1 MRYLTI
7 SLLVLAV
14 LLGGYLA
21 AQWLLP
27 GRTGE
32 VIIESSPPGAE
43 VWIDLVSSRQVTPAK
58 LTVPIGQH
66 SITVKMPGYRSEP
79 FMDVANVTTGVPAR
93 MSFVLVTDEKGET
106 GATVTPPSRIP
117 PSTLSI
123 EERIKKEEP
132 WSVPR
137 RVPSSV
143 DTRVSSRLGSETRK
157 SEPYSVEPRAEIG
170 EHSEIPLEPLPVKK
184 ISDSLIGTRDDVGN
198 GQAEI
203 SSSVNGAA
211 IILNDKPTGKKTP
224 ATIELPLGTHTVRV
238 ELPGYKTDPE
248 QHIVRISRAAASQF
262 VFFQM
267 TELEKT
273 RMEFTVKTEPVEGEI
288 FVDGKTVGSGQVTV
302 PHNFGVFEIT
312 FGSVEGYHTPEMMRV
327 VATPANSSPSIT
339 ATYRR
344 TLHVSAVCNDD
355 KSTERTGDVRWEV
368 GVYDKDRGARTS
380 ETHGPKVAA
389 IPGSHRAGWELA
401 MGDPNK
407 NPTGADYV
415 EFLFTLPEGVT
426 PDAPLNLRLYLYRT
440 QRKYPLSLSSRC
452 EITVTV
458 NGRVFLDAYRPRHD
472 ETDADAGRFEEWSLQ
487 HTLVPGENRI
497 LIRTGEKNQLFT
509 YLWKIEVL

>member
-1 MRYLTI
+1 
-7 SLLVLAV
+7 
-14 LLGGYLA
+14 
-21 AQWLLP
+21 
-27 GRTGE
+27 
-32 VIIESSPPGAE
+32 
-43 VWIDLVSSRQVTPAK
+43 
-58 LTVPIGQH
+58 
-66 SITVKMPGYRSEP
+66 
-79 FMDVANVTTGVPAR
+79 MDVVDVSTGMPATV
-93 MSFVLVTDEKGET
+93 SFKLVEDEKGES
-106 GATVTPPSRIP
+106 GATITPPARTP

-137 RVPSSV
+137 KVPSSV
-143 DTRVSSRLGSETRK
+143 DTSFASQYGTEVRRT
-157 SEPYSVEPRAEIG
+157 EPFSFESRAENG
-170 EHSEIPLEPLPVKK
+170 ERSEVPLEPLPVKK
-184 ISDSLIGTRDDVGN
+184 VTDSLLSAHGDGAN

-224 ATIELPLGTHTVRV
+224 ATIALPLGTHTVRV
-238 ELPGYKTDPE
+238 ELPGYKSDPE
-248 QHIVRISRAAASQF
+248 QHVVRISRAAASQF

-267 TELEKT
+267 TEQEKT
-273 RMEFTVKTEPVEGEI
+273 RMEFTVKTEPAEGEI
-288 FVDGKTVGSGQVTV
+288 FVDGKSVGIGQATV
-302 PHNFGVFEIT
+302 PHNFGVFEVT
-312 FGSVEGYHTPEMMRV
+312 FGAVSGYHTPEMMRV
-327 VATPANSSPSIT
+327 VATPANPSPSIT
-339 ATYRR
+339 ANYRR

-355 KSTERTGDVRWEV
+355 KSTDRTGEIRWEA
-368 GVYDKDRGARTS
+368 GIYDKERGARVS

-389 IPGSHRAGWELA
+389 IPGSHRAGWEMA
-401 MGDPNK
+401 MGDPNR
-407 NPTGADYV
+407 NPTGADYI

-452 EITVTV
+452 EVTVTV

-472 ETDADAGRFEEWSLQ
+472 ETDADAGRYEEWSLQ

>member
-7 SLLVLAV
+7 SLLVLA
-14 LLGGYLA
+14 LFLGGYLA
-21 AQWLLP
+21 TQWLLP
-27 GRTGE
+27 ARTGE
-32 VIIESSPPGAE
+32 VMVQSTPPGAE
-43 VWIDLVSSRQVTPAK
+43 VWIDLVSTKQVTPARLK
-58 LTVPIGQH
+58 VPVGQH
-66 SITVKMPGYRSEP
+66 SVTVKMPGYRSDP
-79 FMDVANVTTGVPAR
+79 FMDLADVSTGMSSTV
-93 MSFVLVTDEKGET
+93 SFVLVADEKGESGGT
-106 GATVTPPSRIP
+106 ITPPARTP

-137 RVPSSV
+137 KAPSSV
-143 DTRVSSRLGSETRK
+143 DSTF
-157 SEPYSVEPRAEIG
+157 PRRTGQEQNQSDKVDFSLQ
-170 EHSEIPLEPLPVKK
+170 EDRREVSEIPRDLPSVKR
-184 ISDSLIGTRDDVGN
+184 STDSLFADGGDKGN

-224 ATIELPLGTHTVRV
+224 STIELPLGTHTVRV
-238 ELPGYKTDPE
+238 ELSGYKTDPE

-267 TELEKT
+267 TAEEKA

-288 FVDGKTVGSGQVTV
+288 FVDGKSVGVGQVTV
-302 PHNFGVFEIT
+302 PHNFGVFEVT
-312 FGSVEGYHTPEMMRV
+312 FGAVEGYHTPEMMRV
-327 VATPANSSPSIT
+327 VATPANSSPTIT
-339 ATYRR
+339 ANYRR

-355 KSTERTGDVRWEV
+355 KSTEREGDIRWEA
-368 GVYDKDRGARTS
+368 GVYDKDRGTRVS
-380 ETHGPKVAA
+380 EAHGPKVAA

-407 NPTGADYV
+407 NPTGADYI
-415 EFLFTLPEGVT
+415 EFLFTLPEGVSET
-426 PDAPLNLRLYLYRT
+426 EPLNLRLYLYRS

-472 ETDADAGRFEEWSLQ
+472 ESDADAGRFEEWSLQ

-497 LIRTGEKNQLFT
+497 VIRTGEKNQLFT